1 MERIPEFCK
10 VGFVTG
16 VGTVINCGLFAF
28 LCTFPLSAPVVLAGQ
43 AYLVAFSG
51 IGLTIT
57 AKKMYDYAKSP
68 AIWKRV

>member
-16 VGTVINCGLFAF
+16 VGTVINCGLFAY

-43 AYLVAFSG
+43 VYLLAFSG
-51 IGLTIT
+51 IGMTIT
-57 AKKMYDYAKSP
+57 TKKMYDYVKSP
-68 AIWKRV
+68 GNWSRV